1 MCSHLDSLAPH
12 HARRSVPLS
21 SMAVVD
27 ALGTSRRRTASPRIA
42 AAAAGH
48 VGCLRFCTVMS
59 TTAGG
64 VPAVCF
70 WPHTDAFPFGVD
82 RGVDLVGEKARMCS
96 VLAAPADCPAFGPS
110 RPRQRRLS
118 VPAALSLL
126 TFRNVPLCH
135 FHCRLCRIWIRKGL

>member
-1 MCSHLDSLAPH
+1 MLFHSVQVGSYSMCSHLDSLAPH

-96 VLAAPADCPAFGPS
+96 VLAAPADCPAFGHVTPS
-110 RPRQRRLS
+110 AAASECSSSS
-118 VPAALSLL
+118 VV
-126 TFRNVPLCH
+126 TNVS
-135 FHCRLCRIWIRKGL
+135 